1 MVVLNLLGLFKLHNR
16 ITIDVDT
23 YDFYVMIRKL
33 IFGLKLLR
41 CKRFDVDVS
50 SSKNGYHIIFYRN
63 MPICLVLLF
72 RFVIGDDKRRLW
84 FDMVRVLLGET
95 LIFDLLFDRYRYRKR
110 RYWKKKV
117 RITNLCRQYV
127 YKFERT
133 LITCQKPQVKR
144 KRKMMNVE
152 LWKLL
157 IDCLYVLSAYFL
169 YKRYKNDSILL
180 EELSWKKFKELMK
193 SDYI

>member
-1 MVVLNLLGLFKLHNR
+1 MLGLFKFHYR
-16 ITIDVDT
+16 VTVDVDR
-23 YDFYVMIRKL
+23 YDFYFMISKL
-33 IFGLKLLR
+33 VFGLKLLR

-50 SSKNGYHIIFYRN
+50 GSRNGYHIIFYRN

-95 LIFDLLFDRYRYRKR
+95 FIFDLLFDRYRYRKR
-110 RYWKKKV
+110 RYWKKKI
-117 RITNLCRQYV
+117 RITNLCKNYLRKV
-127 YKFERT
+127 YKCSHP

-144 KRKMMNVE
+144 KPKMKNVE
-152 LWKLL
+152 MWKLL
-157 IDCLYVLSAYFL
+157 IDVFYVLSAWFL
-169 YKRYKNDSILL
+169 YKRYKKDSILL

-193 SDYI
+193 N